1 MFMDRRF
8 SIIRMAMFPELIY
21 KFDAIQTFFSQNFH
35 RVKSIA
41 ILEKR
46 GKKNEKKRRGG
57 KEGLLTL
64 PDIQANCNKTM

>member
-1 MFMDRRF
+1 MPF
-8 SIIRMAMFPELIY
+8 
-21 KFDAIQTFFSQNFH
+21 KHFFSQNFH
-35 RVKSIA
+35 RVKSKA

-57 KEGLLTL
+57 EEEVLTL